1 MLKSNRLIVVL
12 FLLIALT
19 AMSVPAQTTNS
30 SITGRVIDTKDAHV
44 PGANVS
50 HANHP
55 AVQ

>member
-30 SITGRVIDTKDAHV
+30 SITGRVIDPKDAHV